1 MTWRAVLASLL
12 LPASASASPSPPP
25 SPSQRAH
32 SGFRS
37 PSQLGAEGGHTPRTA
52 KAAESCHFSCLLQAF
67 RRVLPLQRHV
77 DLFRAMGASARR
89 RGEGE
94 GQRGAHGSKTSR
106 DAPAVYTHTHT
117 HITHHTQYQ
126 LAHARMHVHAVHSYP
141 CEYACG
147 RDPAA
152 PQSTALRAAGP
163 TGRARCASAHGIRA
177 GEYAST
183 QAHTLTCCSSARGLK
198 VWSSPSSPPSRC
210 VSVSSSQC
218 THTHA
223 RHARRRARRNVNSP
237 VGVHVVDFALSLCVQ
252 ARRFVTART
261 DLSNAHT
268 PCPSSCSSP
277 AVRLE
282 RNDKSTLEPG
292 SPAHIENGE

>member
-12 LPASASASPSPPP
+12 LPASASPSPSPPP

-152 PQSTALRAAGP
+152 PQHSPQGCRADRAGP
-163 TGRARCASAHGIRA
+163 VCLSPRDTGRGIRKH
-177 GEYAST
+177 AST
-183 QAHTLTCCSSARGLK
+183 YLDLLLFSTRTEGLVFALLSTLPLCFCVVQPVHAHARTTCTQARTQKCQLACWSTCGRLCAFAVRAGSSLCNGAHRFEQRAHTL
-198 VWSSPSSPPSRC
+198 P
-210 VSVSSSQC
+210 Q
-218 THTHA
+218 
-223 RHARRRARRNVNSP
+223 
-237 VGVHVVDFALSLCVQ
+237 
-252 ARRFVTART
+252 
-261 DLSNAHT
+261 
-268 PCPSSCSSP
+268 
-277 AVRLE
+277 
-282 RNDKSTLEPG
+282 
-292 SPAHIENGE
+292 

>member
-1 MTWRAVLASLL
+1 MAIPRAQPRRRNRAISAAS
-12 LPASASASPSPPP
+12 SK
-25 SPSQRAH
+25 H
-32 SGFRS
+32 SDGSFLSSVTSICSGRWVRVHAAGERGKVS
-37 PSQLGAEGGHTPRTA
+37 GVRTD
-52 KAAESCHFSCLLQAF
+52 Q
-67 RRVLPLQRHV
+67 RRVEMHRP
-77 DLFRAMGASARR
+77 
-89 RGEGE
+89 
-94 GQRGAHGSKTSR
+94 
-106 DAPAVYTHTHT
+106 YTHTHT